1 MIIVKCLHKF
11 RNKNNQIIGYT
22 IQDKNGNTVD
32 VKSEYLKQA
41 IRNSQIKV
49 LNLTLT
55 SDNKL
60 IDKAYKPQKVQKVQN
75 NNLKNIIAKISVL
88 GTPFTSPC
96 GHTYY
101 IIKKTDTTIVAIP
114 NDVKELNSLN
124 LECNTLKIIG
134 GSGLESTYE
143 MFDGCRIKSLDLS
156 TFDTSNVTDMS
167 KMFYECETQSLN
179 LSTFDTSKVTNMYL
193 MFYRCQAKSLDLSSF
208 DTSKVTDMGYM
219 FARCQA
225 KSLDLSS
232 FDTSNVTDMSY
243 MFARCQAKSLDL
255 SSFDTSKVTDMER
268 MFPECKVQSLDLSSF
283 DTSNVTKMGSMFYG
297 CEAQSIDLSSFDTS
311 YVLDMANMFEKC
323 KAQIKTNDSKL
334 EYQLQYDRDVLLL

>member
-1 MIIVKCLHKF
+1 MMRWWSYTGVLWRDSHMIIVKCLHKF

-60 IDKAYKPQKVQKVQN
+60 IDKAYKPQKVQKVQKVQN

-143 MFDGCRIKSLDLS
+143 MFDGCRIKFLDLS

-193 MFYRCQAKSLDLSSF
+193 MFY
-208 DTSKVTDMGYM
+208 
-219 FARCQA
+219 
-225 KSLDLSS
+225 
-232 FDTSNVTDMSY
+232 
-243 MFARCQAKSLDL
+243 RCQAKSLDL